1 MAKNDGGHFEI
12 MVVKEMGEM
21 QDNCMSRHNP
31 YLYSLSLLSRYEQ
44 RWDTL
49 IQYSPNLFIN
59 VQQWIKRGEM
69 KRERSWN

>member
-44 RWDTL
+44 RRDTL
-49 IQYSPNLFIN
+49 IQYSPNLFI
-59 VQQWIKRGEM
+59 
-69 KRERSWN
+69 